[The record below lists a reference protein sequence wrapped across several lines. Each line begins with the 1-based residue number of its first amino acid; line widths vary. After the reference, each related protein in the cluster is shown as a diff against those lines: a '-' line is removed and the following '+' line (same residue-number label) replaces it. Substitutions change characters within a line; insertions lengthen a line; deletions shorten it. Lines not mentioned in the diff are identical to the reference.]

1 MGSIIVNTKERVLC
15 QGVSVFT
22 GCQRC
27 CKDITAKQTFMAGI
41 AEAPDSKVSRL
52 SNTKGSIK
60 LWQRKILIGL
70 I

>member
-1 MGSIIVNTKERVLC
+1 MTRG
-15 QGVSVFT
+15 
-22 GCQRC
+22 QRIYWLSAVM
-27 CKDITAKQTFMAGI
+27 KGHFTAKQTFMVGI
-41 AEAPDSKVSRL
+41 VEAPDSKVSRL

>member
-1 MGSIIVNTKERVLC
+1 
-15 QGVSVFT
+15 
-22 GCQRC
+22 
-27 CKDITAKQTFMAGI
+27 MAGI

>member
-1 MGSIIVNTKERVLC
+1 MPRSKRIYRLSAVLEEH
-15 QGVSVFT
+15 FT
-22 GCQRC
+22 E
-27 CKDITAKQTFMAGI
+27 KQTFMAGI
-41 AEAPDSKVSRL
+41 AEAPDSKGSRL

>member
-1 MGSIIVNTKERVLC
+1 MSRGQRVYRLSA
-15 QGVSVFT
+15 VLSEHF
-22 GCQRC
+22 
-27 CKDITAKQTFMAGI
+27 TAKQTFMAGI
-41 AEAPDSKVSRL
+41 AEAPDSKGSRL